1 MIITDKEAAA
11 IIRLLDRC
19 IWDGNNPTFSGMS
32 TEDTHLIMNVYRRSL
47 IQEFHAVDERL
58 KAAAGKLK
66 LSTTYG
72 KITGGEK

>member
-32 TEDTHLIMNVYRRSL
+32 NEDTHHILSVYRRAL
-47 IQEFHAVDERL
+47 IANFHAAEEAL
-58 KAAAGKLK
+58 KAM
-66 LSTTYG
+66 
-72 KITGGEK
+72 EKTRRY

>member
-32 TEDTHLIMNVYRRSL
+32 TEDTHYIMNVYRRVL
-47 IQEFHAVDERL
+47 IADFRAADDRL
-58 KAAAGKLK
+58 KAVAGKIK

-72 KITGGEK
+72 KIAGGKV